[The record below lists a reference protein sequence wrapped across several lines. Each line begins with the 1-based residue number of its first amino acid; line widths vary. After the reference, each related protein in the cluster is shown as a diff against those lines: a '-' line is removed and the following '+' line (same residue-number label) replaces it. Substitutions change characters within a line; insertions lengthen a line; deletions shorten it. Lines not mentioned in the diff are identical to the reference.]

1 MEFPKEDVRVDMHRV
16 LFEIAYAL
24 DAVGYDEIYH
34 GHRVAYIAYSCAIRM
49 GWSEE
54 KAHKAFALGLIHDC
68 GVSESS
74 ELDVLLTSFIPKE
87 TQRHCI
93 KGYELL
99 KACEPLSQFAIPI
112 LYHHTDWR
120 QLAEIPNISDEDK
133 QLSALIFLAD
143 RVDYLQS
150 SRPYDVYGNVTS
162 ESKEFITGELA
173 ANAGIMFE
181 PSIVESMNELL
192 TCDDFWFSME
202 LRHIENL
209 SSQFVHA
216 FGHRSNTGLE
226 ESICVAELFAQ
237 IVDAKSSFTYQHS
250 NHVARLAEFLAGKLG
265 YSTQTCRMLYLAGLI
280 HDIGKLKTPS
290 SILHKPD
297 QLTDDE
303 YCCIKRHATD
313 SRHAL
318 ENMFKDSLVID
329 WAANHHERLDG
340 SGYPLGLTAEQLD
353 GPSRLVAVT
362 DVFQALT
369 QSRPYRAGLS
379 LDKTLTILEELVE
392 NGKLDRQVFDCIS
405 ANRDICYRISTGREY
420 LAEPA

>member
-24 DAVGYDEIYH
+24 DAVGYDETYH
-34 GHRVAYIAYSCAIRM
+34 GHRVAYIAYSCAKQM
-49 GWSEE
+49 GWGEE
-54 KAHKAFALGLIHDC
+54 LAHRAFALGLIHDC

-74 ELDVLLTSFIPKE
+74 ELDVLLTSFVPPD

-93 KGYELL
+93 KGFELL
-99 KACEPLSQFAIPI
+99 QACEPLDQFAIPI
-112 LYHHTDWR
+112 LYHHTDWQ
-120 QLAEIPNISDEDK
+120 QLAKIPDISDADK
-133 QLSALIFLAD
+133 QLAALIFLAD
-143 RVDYLQS
+143 RVDYLQC
-150 SRPYDVYGNVTS
+150 SRPYDAFGNVTS
-162 ESKEFITGELA
+162 ESKRYIAGELS
-173 ANAGIMFE
+173 ANAGTMFE
-181 PSIVESMNELL
+181 PTIVESMHKLIA
-192 TCDDFWFSME
+192 CDDFWFSME

-209 SSQFVHA
+209 SSQFVCTFA
-216 FGHRSNTGLE
+216 NNTKTGLE
-226 ESICVAELFAQ
+226 ESIGVAELFAQ

-250 NHVARLAEFLAGKLG
+250 NHVARLAEFLADKLG
-265 YSTQTCRMLYLAGLI
+265 YSFQTCRMLYLAGLI

-290 SILHKPD
+290 GILHKPG

-340 SGYPLGLTAEQLD
+340 SGYPLGLKAEQLD

-379 LDKTLTILEELVE
+379 LEKTISILEELVDD
-392 NGKLDRQVFDCIS
+392 GKLDRQVFECIVD
-405 ANRDICYRISTGREY
+405 NRETCYRISTGREY